1 MGVFVQ
7 SLNLDSLSFKLKK
20 LNKKKIFNDPVYG
33 FVTIPS
39 ELIFDIIE
47 HPYFQRLRRIKQLGL
62 TDMVYPGAL
71 HTRFHHAIGALHL
84 MQLTLD
90 NLRAKGHHID
100 EKEYEATLIAIL
112 LHDIGHG
119 PFSHALENSLLP
131 DLPHE
136 SLSYVIMEQLNK
148 VFNGSLSL
156 SLKIFSNQYER
167 KFLHQLVS
175 SQLDIDRLDYLK
187 RDSFFTGV
195 SEGTIGANRIIK
207 MLDVKDDQVVVEEK
221 GIYSVENF
229 LSARRLMYWQ
239 VYLHKTTVS
248 CEKMLIQLI
257 RRAKFL
263 SQKGVDVNATPQLKT
278 FLLKDVSISDFQ
290 VDEELLEEY
299 CKLDDFDIW
308 ASIKS
313 WTTHKDKIL
322 SLLSGMILHRK
333 LFKINLSNIRPPSQE
348 INKLKKDVIKTY
360 DLKRDEV
367 HYFLIHGSM
376 SNAAYIS
383 GGQKINI
390 LKKNGEVIDIAKASD
405 LPNIKAMSKIVR
417 KYYLCWSKIV
427 SL

>member
-1 MGVFVQ
+1 M
-7 SLNLDSLSFKLKK
+7 
-20 LNKKKIFNDPVYG
+20 NKKKIFNDPVYG

-90 NLRAKGHHID
+90 NLRSKGHYIND
-100 EKEYEATLIAIL
+100 KEYEATLIAIL
-112 LHDIGHG
+112 LHDVGHG
-119 PFSHALENSLLP
+119 PFSHALENTLLP
-131 DLPHE
+131 GIPHE
-136 SLSYVIMEQLNK
+136 KLSFSIMQLFNK
-148 VFNGSLSL
+148 VFNGALEL
-156 SLKIFSNQYER
+156 CLKIFKNQYDR
-167 KFLHQLVS
+167 KFFHQLVS

-207 MLDVKDDQVVVEEK
+207 MLDIKDDQIVVEEK
-221 GIYSVENF
+221 GIYSIENF

-257 RRAKFL
+257 RRAKYL
-263 SQKGVDVNATPQLKT
+263 EQKGMALEATEYLSLFLKNDFTIYDFYENEVIINA
-278 FLLKDVSISDFQ
+278 
-290 VDEELLEEY
+290 Y
-299 CKLDDFDIW
+299 CQLDDFDIW
-308 ASIKS
+308 YAIKK
-313 WTTHKDKIL
+313 WTKHKDKIL
-322 SLLSGMILHRK
+322 SLLSNMILERR
-333 LFKINLSNIRPPSQE
+333 LFKIKLTNVKPTPDEINNLKKEVILNYGLNSQE
-348 INKLKKDVIKTY
+348 VN
-360 DLKRDEV
+360 
-367 HYFLIHGSM
+367 YFVVYGSM
-376 SNAAYIS
+376 SNAAYVS

-390 LKKNGEVIDIAKASD
+390 LSKKGEVIDIAKASD

-417 KYYLCWSKIV
+417 KYYLCWPKIV